1 MSDIVKVLR
10 DLCDNNYND
19 NFEKVLNDLL
29 DYYDHDNTGVVKALD
44 SINESI
50 SLEALDAMEAA
61 IEEIKKL
68 REDNRILSEENTRMK
83 EHNRAI
89 LLCKQR
95 LARGEKTMCVWRS
108 NLTLKQSGLYH
119 EVFWIRCDGS
129 HVQAVATNTPCYVCG
144 KPIKFA

>member
-1 MSDIVKVLR
+1 MENDIVKVLR

-50 SLEALDAMEAA
+50 SLEGLDAMEVA

-68 REDNRILSEENTRMK
+68 RAENKRMK
-83 EHNRAI
+83 VALE
-89 LLCKQR
+89 R
-95 LARGEKTMCVWRS
+95 LRDCNWVITPLDRMDAVREIAR
-108 NLTLKQSGLYH
+108 NALK
-119 EVFWIRCDGS
+119 EE
-129 HVQAVATNTPCYVCG
+129 TT
-144 KPIKFA
+144 

>member
-50 SLEALDAMEAA
+50 SLKGLDAMETA
-61 IEEIKKL
+61 IEEIQKL
-68 REDNRILSEENTRMK
+68 RAENERLRNKKSAAVCEWGVTSSGWYQGSCNENCKWLFRGHEE
-83 EHNRAI
+83 
-89 LLCKQR
+89 CP
-95 LARGEKTMCVWRS
+95 S
-108 NLTLKQSGLYH
+108 
-119 EVFWIRCDGS
+119 
-129 HVQAVATNTPCYVCG
+129 CG
-144 KPIKFA
+144 KPIEFAEAKE

>member
-50 SLEALDAMEAA
+50 SLKGLDAMETA
-61 IEEIKKL
+61 IEEIQNL
-68 REDNRILSEENTRMK
+68 RAEVKQLKGDLSVANLRIEAKEN
-83 EHNRAI
+83 
-89 LLCKQR
+89 
-95 LARGEKTMCVWRS
+95 
-108 NLTLKQSGLYH
+108 
-119 EVFWIRCDGS
+119 
-129 HVQAVATNTPCYVCG
+129 
-144 KPIKFA
+144 

>member
-50 SLEALDAMEAA
+50 SLKGLDAMETA
-61 IEEIKKL
+61 IEEIQNL
-68 REDNRILSEENTRMK
+68 RAEVKQLKGDLSVTNLRIEAKEKYIERLENK
-83 EHNRAI
+83 YE
-89 LLCKQR
+89 
-95 LARGEKTMCVWRS
+95 
-108 NLTLKQSGLYH
+108 
-119 EVFWIRCDGS
+119 
-129 HVQAVATNTPCYVCG
+129 
-144 KPIKFA
+144 

>member
-50 SLEALDAMEAA
+50 SLEGLDAMETA
-61 IEEIKKL
+61 IEEIQNL
-68 REDNRILSEENTRMK
+68 RAEVKRLKGDLSVANLRIEAKEKYIERLENK
-83 EHNRAI
+83 YE
-89 LLCKQR
+89 
-95 LARGEKTMCVWRS
+95 
-108 NLTLKQSGLYH
+108 
-119 EVFWIRCDGS
+119 
-129 HVQAVATNTPCYVCG
+129 
-144 KPIKFA
+144 

>member
-50 SLEALDAMEAA
+50 SLKGLDAMETA
-61 IEEIKKL
+61 IEEIQNL
-68 REDNRILSEENTRMK
+68 RAEVKQLKGDLSVANLRIEAKEKYIERLENK
-83 EHNRAI
+83 YE
-89 LLCKQR
+89 
-95 LARGEKTMCVWRS
+95 
-108 NLTLKQSGLYH
+108 
-119 EVFWIRCDGS
+119 
-129 HVQAVATNTPCYVCG
+129 
-144 KPIKFA
+144 